1 MEVAAVLVAGGLG
14 LVACLACCCSDAS
27 TWSEA
32 PDDRPV
38 RTRSA
43 PPIMA
48 ETRTYEALTGVEAV
62 AAVEAVEDPC
72 SYEALTGEPPR
83 PGRKGRGTEART

>member
-1 MEVAAVLVAGGLG
+1 MEVAAVVVAGGLG
-14 LVACLACCCSDAS
+14 LVACVAFCCSDAS

-38 RTRSA
+38 RTQSA

-48 ETRTYEALTGVEAV
+48 ETRTYEALTGGGT
-62 AAVEAVEDPC
+62 VEDPC
-72 SYEALTGEPPR
+72 SYEALTGESPR
-83 PGRKGRGTEART
+83 ADRKGRGTEART

>member
-32 PDDRPV
+32 PDRRPV

-48 ETRTYEALTGVEAV
+48 ETRTYDALTGGGTVGTV
-62 AAVEAVEDPC
+62 AETRT
-72 SYEALTGEPPR
+72 YEAL
-83 PGRKGRGTEART
+83 RGVGAVEET

>member
-1 MEVAAVLVAGGLG
+1 MEVAAVVVAGGLG
-14 LVACLACCCSDAS
+14 LVACVACCCSDAS

-38 RTRSA
+38 RTQSA

-48 ETRTYEALTGVEAV
+48 ETRTYEALTGGGTAE
-62 AAVEAVEDPC
+62 AVEAVEDPC
-72 SYEALTGEPPR
+72 SYEALTGESPR
-83 PGRKGRGTEART
+83 ADRKGRGTEART